1 MSPASAS
8 TDHQIRAITLDGQ
21 KFFVCLRVGYDGIEH
36 VGRLRFTDAKTET
49 TYQDHAAIPGISAL
63 DAVRKAKEFSPK
75 EIEARCHR
83 ALSEKRRFGKL
94 RSATDRMI
102 EKNRS
107 VSRSFAWSL
116 EGNGREI
123 RHFAVRQDPDRKTA
137 YTGPH
142 VFAPDGSAMAEV
154 DDREDVVWVWDRDG
168 NPVAKLEGAVGDF
181 VGWRRRAPLAFAP
194 DG

>member
-49 TYQDHAAIPGISAL
+49 TYQDHAAIPGISSL

-75 EIEARCHR
+75 EMEARCHR

-102 EKNRS
+102 EKIKYLNR
-107 VSRSFAWSL
+107 VAIDL
-116 EGNGREI
+116 NKG
-123 RHFAVRQDPDRKTA
+123 HL
-137 YTGPH
+137 
-142 VFAPDGSAMAEV
+142 
-154 DDREDVVWVWDRDG
+154 DRDG
-168 NPVAKLEGAVGDF
+168 GKQELELVQEQLIEIVRSLKGHAGVEDEADETGS
-181 VGWRRRAPLAFAP
+181 V
-194 DG
+194 